1 MLPTAPGGLARLAAA
16 RLATALSAAALL
28 AGCGGGGAGPPPE
41 RARVTLGSAPQR
53 GPADAWVTVV
63 EFSDFQ
69 CPYCGLAQASLALL
83 AADYPADVRVVFKH
97 FPLSFHAHA
106 AAAAVAA
113 ECARAQE
120 PSPDGR
126 FWAMHDALFATQGSW
141 GASGVGPAA
150 AAAFFADQ
158 ASQVAGLDE
167 AAWGACVAADDRT
180 RVEADLAQGR
190 DVPVPGTPTFVI
202 NGEVLVGAGPPG
214 TFYPVLRD
222 RVDAALATA
231 RQSGIPR
238 AEYYDR
244 AVLGP

>member
-1 MLPTAPGGLARLAAA
+1 MHPAAPRGLAHRAAAPLAAA
-16 RLATALSAAALL
+16 LAAAALL
-28 AGCGGGGAGPPPE
+28 AGCGGGGAEPPL
-41 RARVTLGSAPQR
+41 ARVTLGSAPQR
-53 GPADAWVTVV
+53 GPADAWVTLV

-69 CPYCGLAQASLALL
+69 CPYCGQAQASLALL

-113 ECARAQE
+113 ECARAQG
-120 PSPDGR
+120 PAPDGH
-126 FWAMHDALFATQGSW
+126 FWPMHDALFATQGSW
-141 GASGVGPAA
+141 GAAGVSPAT

-158 ASQVAGLDE
+158 AGQQAGLDE
-167 AAWGACVAADDRT
+167 AAWRACVAADDRS

-190 DVPVPGTPTFVI
+190 AVPVSGTPTLVI

-214 TFYPVLRD
+214 TFYPVLRA

-244 AVLGP
+244 AVLGR